1 VDANGPKRLLW
12 TYGVEASVPQSR
24 LHRVVGCQLI
34 EPLRVSVEW
43 VEIPIVGEADA
54 YLLRL
59 VVDI

>member
-1 VDANGPKRLLW
+1 MSPNQDCTVLLVD
-12 TYGVEASVPQSR
+12 
-24 LHRVVGCQLI
+24 QLI